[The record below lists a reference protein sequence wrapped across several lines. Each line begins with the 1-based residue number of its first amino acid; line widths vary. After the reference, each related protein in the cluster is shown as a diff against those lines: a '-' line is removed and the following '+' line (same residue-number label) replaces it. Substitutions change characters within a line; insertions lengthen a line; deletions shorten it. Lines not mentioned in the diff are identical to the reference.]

1 MENKE
6 NKQAGAT
13 VKDSFLDF
21 SGLRTEEP
29 INKKVI
35 ISFAA
40 AIIVYIICSSLPI
53 DSYGEGTAR
62 ALGML
67 FGMITFSMFW
77 PYSIAVPALMCA
89 VVGVIIKVWDWSGV
103 SSALGS
109 SPMYTLVGMQFVAL
123 GCEFTPFGQRMAY
136 TFLKKFAKKPILLV
150 MALAFVTALISAFVS
165 NLAVM
170 IMMSGIAASLLEAM
184 GEKPGES
191 KIGRTLMMLVTAMT
205 MIGGAVLIC
214 GSPSGNGRAI
224 GFLEST
230 ANVSITFGQWAAFGI
245 PSFIIYFVPVCFI
258 YIKCTGLKSSSV
270 KILPESYYDEKL
282 KSLGPIGG
290 SEIRWLLIVA
300 GMIVALLLGMNTG
313 FAALTFGFIA
323 MLPVIGVV
331 PPEKAVR
338 KVQWANV
345 LALCTF
351 GLLGTLFSN
360 TGLGGFVNDM
370 LKPIVGNMSPVIYC
384 MFACLI
390 TGLCVNLFVNANIAV
405 CAMCITIFSSVCVS
419 LGYNPTVIMA
429 PSLAIVSFFYCM
441 GANTMVLL
449 NKGYGYWEMKDTVL
463 PGFLS
468 IILISIVY
476 PLVTCVVAPII
487 GLSLYM

>member
-1 MENKE
+1 
-6 NKQAGAT
+6 
-13 VKDSFLDF
+13 
-21 SGLRTEEP
+21 
-29 INKKVI
+29 
-35 ISFAA
+35 
-40 AIIVYIICSSLPI
+40 
-53 DSYGEGTAR
+53 
-62 ALGML
+62 
-67 FGMITFSMFW
+67 
-77 PYSIAVPALMCA
+77 
-89 VVGVIIKVWDWSGV
+89 
-103 SSALGS
+103 
-109 SPMYTLVGMQFVAL
+109 
-123 GCEFTPFGQRMAY
+123 
-136 TFLKKFAKKPILLV
+136 
-150 MALAFVTALISAFVS
+150 
-165 NLAVM
+165 
-170 IMMSGIAASLLEAM
+170 
-184 GEKPGES
+184 
-191 KIGRTLMMLVTAMT
+191 MMLVTAMT

-214 GSPSGNGRAI
+214 GSPSGNGRRSASWSPRQTC
-224 GFLEST
+224 L
-230 ANVSITFGQWAAFGI
+230 ITFGQWAAFGI

-360 TGLGGFVNDM
+360 TGLGDFVNDM

-429 PSLAIVSFFYCM
+429 PSLAIV
-441 GANTMVLL
+441 
-449 NKGYGYWEMKDTVL
+449 
-463 PGFLS
+463 
-468 IILISIVY
+468 
-476 PLVTCVVAPII
+476 
-487 GLSLYM
+487 

>member
-1 MENKE
+1 MDEKE
-6 NKQAGAT
+6 KKM
-13 VKDSFLDF
+13 VEEKPKDRFLDF
-21 SGLRTEEP
+21 SGLRTDEP
-29 INKKVI
+29 VNKKVI
-35 ISFAA
+35 ISFVA
-40 AIIVYIICSSLPI
+40 AIVVYLICSLLPI

-67 FGMITFSMFW
+67 LGMITFTMFW
-77 PYSIAVPALMCA
+77 SYSIAVPALMCA
-89 VVGVIIKVWDWSGV
+89 VVGVALKVWDWKGV
-103 SSALGS
+103 TSALGS

-123 GCEFTPFGQRMAY
+123 GCEFTPFGQRMAFW
-136 TFLKKFAKKPILLV
+136 FLKKFGKKPILLV
-150 MALAFVTALISAFVS
+150 IVLAFVTALLSAFVS

-170 IMMSGIAASLLEAM
+170 IMMSGIAATLLDAM

-191 KIGRTLMMLVTAMT
+191 KVGKTMMMLVTAMA

-245 PSFIIYFVPVCFI
+245 PSFILYFIPVCLI
-258 YIKCTGLKSSSV
+258 YIKCSGLKKEDV
-270 KILPESYYDEKL
+270 TVLPESYYDSKL
-282 KSLGPIGG
+282 KELGPMGG
-290 SEIRWLLIVA
+290 SEFRWLLIVA
-300 GMIVALLLGMNTG
+300 AMVVALLLGMSTG
-313 FAALTFGFIA
+313 LAALTFGFIA

-360 TGLGGFVNDM
+360 TGLGDFVNDL
-370 LKPIVGNMSPVIYC
+370 LKPIVGNMSPVVFCI
-384 MFACLI
+384 FACLI
-390 TGLCVNLFVNANIAV
+390 TGLCTNVFVNANIAV
-405 CAMCITIFSSVCVS
+405 CAMCITVFSSVSVS
-419 LGYNPTVIMA
+419 LGYNPTVVMA
-429 PSLAIVSFFYCM
+429 PAMAIISFFYCM

-449 NKGYGYWEMKDTVL
+449 NKGYGYWEMKDPML
-463 PGFLS
+463 PGYLS
-468 IILISIVY
+468 IVVISIVY
-476 PLVTCVVAPII
+476 PLVTCLVAPMI
-487 GLSLYM
+487 GLSLYL

>member
-1 MENKE
+1 MDEEKKE
-6 NKQAGAT
+6 ILET
-13 VKDSFLDF
+13 PKDMFFDL
-21 SGLRTEEP
+21 SGLRTDEP
-29 INKKVI
+29 VNKRVI
-35 ISFAA
+35 ISFVA
-40 AIIVYIICSSLPI
+40 AIAVYTICSLLPI

-77 PYSIAVPALMCA
+77 CYSIAVPALLCA
-89 VVGVIIKVWDWSGV
+89 VAGVFLKVWDWKAV
-103 SSALGS
+103 TNALGS

-123 GCEFTPFGQRMAY
+123 GCEFTPFGTRMAY
-136 TFLKKFAKKPILLV
+136 WFLKKFANKPVRLV
-150 MALAFVTALISAFVS
+150 IVLAFCSALLSAFVS
-165 NLAVM
+165 NLAVV
-170 IMMSGIAASLLEAM
+170 IMMSGIAATILEAM

-191 KIGRTLMMLVTAMT
+191 KIGKTLMLLVTAMA

-230 ANVSITFGQWAAFGI
+230 AGVSITFGQWAAFGV
-245 PSFIIYFVPVCFI
+245 PSFLIYFLPVCLI
-258 YIKCTGLKSSSV
+258 YIKCTGLKNEDIQV
-270 KILPESYYDEKL
+270 LPQSYYEEKL
-282 KSLGPIGG
+282 NALGPIGG

-300 GMIVALLLGMNTG
+300 AMIIALLKGMNTG
-313 FAALTFGFIA
+313 LAAVTFGLIA

-331 PPEKAVR
+331 PPEKAVK

-351 GLLGTLFSN
+351 GLLGTLFSE
-360 TGLGGFVNDM
+360 TGLGEFVNDM
-370 LKPIVGNMSPVIYC
+370 LKPLVGNMSPMVFCI
-384 MFACLI
+384 FACLV

-429 PSLAIVSFFYCM
+429 PALAIVSFFYCM

-449 NKGYGYWEMKDTVL
+449 NKGYGYWDMKDPVL

-468 IILISIVY
+468 IILISIIY
-476 PLVTCVVAPII
+476 PIVTCLIAPAI
-487 GLSLYM
+487 GLSLYI